1 MELITEY
8 EYIIRSI
15 VRTFLR
21 RIDGHDEDDLVNEVI
36 IRAYKVIPGF
46 RGDDAAFKYFL
57 RRTTKGLCLNLI
69 NKPKHD
75 LQEFKEDAQDTLPG
89 PDGVYVSEKIRECVR
104 KAIDLLPKKL
114 KPVVILNDLEELQ
127 YDEIADIL
135 KLPMGTVKSRISRG
149 REQLKWLFKELHC
162 REML

>member
-1 MELITEY
+1 MKDTADATSGNTKLDELLERAKQDDKDAFVELITEY

-21 RIDGHDEDDLVNEVI
+21 RIDGHDENDLVNEVI

-46 RGDDAAFKYFL
+46 RGDDVAFKYFL

-89 PDGVYVSEKIRECVR
+89 PDGGYVTCECFG
-104 KAIDLLPKKL
+104 ASCGCGGSMP
-114 KPVVILNDLEELQ
+114 
-127 YDEIADIL
+127 
-135 KLPMGTVKSRISRG
+135 GTRRPW
-149 REQLKWLFKELHC
+149 RA
-162 REML
+162 